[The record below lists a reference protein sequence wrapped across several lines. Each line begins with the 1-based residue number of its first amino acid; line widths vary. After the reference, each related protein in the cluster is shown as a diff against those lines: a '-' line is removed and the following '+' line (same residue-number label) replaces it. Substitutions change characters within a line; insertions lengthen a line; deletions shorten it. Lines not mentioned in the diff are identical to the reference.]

1 VGFNGLEFPGHPL
14 QGTLLKGRCADGA
27 SDQSKSGQW
36 TVQWHPPVGVGDGI
50 QGLTAKVI
58 TGDARNQ
65 VVMITRIV
73 MSHDNNVSFACGG
86 VATT

>member
-1 VGFNGLEFPGHPL
+1 
-14 QGTLLKGRCADGA
+14 
-27 SDQSKSGQW
+27 
-36 TVQWHPPVGVGDGI
+36 VQWHPPVGVGDGI